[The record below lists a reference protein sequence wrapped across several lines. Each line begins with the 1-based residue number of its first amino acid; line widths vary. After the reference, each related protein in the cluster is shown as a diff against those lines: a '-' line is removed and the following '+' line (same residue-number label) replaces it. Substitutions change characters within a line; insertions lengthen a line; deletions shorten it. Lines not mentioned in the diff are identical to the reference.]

1 MRRISTRIHGMLD
14 YGSVALLLALP
25 RLLNWDDRT
34 TTLLTI
40 VAVSA
45 LLYSLLTRYE
55 LGALRVL
62 PVKVHLAL
70 DFMSG
75 ALLVVA
81 PSLLLPD
88 ASNNERIGLILLGL
102 FEIASSL
109 MTQSHSPQEHNLH
122 SSTPTSRAS

>member
-1 MRRISTRIHGMLD
+1 MRRISTKIHGMLD

-40 VAVSA
+40 VGISA

-55 LGALRVL
+55 LGSLRVL

-75 ALLVVA
+75 
-81 PSLLLPD
+81 LLLAAAPFLIVPD
-88 ASNNERIGLILLGL
+88 AGNNEKIGLMLLGV
-102 FEIASSL
+102 FEIGSAL
-109 MTQSHSPQEHNLH
+109 ITQTQSPQEHNGISGTH
-122 SSTPTSRAS
+122 ASSAS